1 MRVRRVHPQGLLLG
15 LSALLGA
22 CGDSTGSSDSF
33 ATAASASASASGSTG
48 GTSSG
53 ATQGATDATAS
64 GSASATASGSSGGA
78 TGEPTTSAGGSSGG
92 GSTTGIDTTSTSNVS
107 ASSNSGGSS
116 SSTGGIDQCAGSLVM
131 AEPIPLDIYVMLD
144 KSGSM
149 TDKTGMK
156 GQGIPKWDAVT
167 NALES
172 FFNDPQSA
180 GIGIALQYFPI
191 RDDKAPTSCKSQA
204 DCGMF
209 GPCFL
214 KVCQGNTGIVCTA
227 NNDCG
232 NSGPCTNIGQC
243 SKDPATFC
251 LPIGALCPGNKGTCA
266 QVTTSVCLN
275 VDSCDA
281 ADYAAPA
288 VPVSLL
294 NDAAPALVAS
304 MNMTTPEGATP
315 TGPALTG
322 TIDYARKWATMN
334 PTHKVVAL
342 LATDGLPTECSP
354 LDNAGLAAIAK
365 AGVDGNPSVPTFVIG
380 VFAGNDQTAK
390 ATIDA
395 IAKAGGT
402 DQGFYIDAM
411 QNVDQAFLDAL
422 NAIRGAK
429 LACEYQIPPPPM
441 GEDLDFGKVNV
452 VHKPDG
458 QMAEIIPYVGSV
470 DKCDPI
476 AGGWYYDQDP
486 MMGGTP
492 TKIIVCPQTCADFGL
507 GGTVE
512 LQLGC
517 KTVIPG

>member
-1 MRVRRVHPQGLLLG
+1 M
-15 LSALLGA
+15 
-22 CGDSTGSSDSF
+22 GSSS
-33 ATAASASASASGSTG
+33 
-48 GTSSG
+48 
-53 ATQGATDATAS
+53 
-64 GSASATASGSSGGA
+64 SASATASAGGSTTATSQGGTDASAGSVSGTSGGV
-78 TGEPTTSAGGSSGG
+78 TGEPTTSAGESSGSG
-92 GSTTGIDTTSTSNVS
+92 PGSTGGGGTTAATNDPSAGSDTGM
-107 ASSNSGGSS
+107 
-116 SSTGGIDQCAGSLVM
+116 STGGIDQCAGSLVM

-149 TDKTGMK
+149 LDKTGMK
-156 GQGIPKWDAVT
+156 GMGPVKWDAVT

-180 GIGIALQYFPI
+180 GIGIGLQYFPI
-191 RDDKAPTSCKSQA
+191 RDDKAPMSCKSQA

-214 KVCQGNTGIVCTA
+214 KVCQNNTGVVCS
-227 NNDCG
+227 NNNECG

-243 SKDPATFC
+243 ANDPATFC
-251 LPIGALCPGNKGTCA
+251 LPIGAMCPGNKGTCT

-281 ADYAAPA
+281 ADYATPD
-288 VPVSLL
+288 VPVDVL
-294 NDAAPALVAS
+294 NDAAPNLVAS
-304 MNMTTPEGATP
+304 MTMTNPEGATP

-322 TIDYARKWATMN
+322 AIDYARKWAVAN

-354 LDNAGLAAIAK
+354 LDNAGLAAIAQ
-365 AGVDGNPSVPTFVIG
+365 AGLDGDPSVPTFVIG
-380 VFAGNDQTAK
+380 VFTGNDMAAK

-402 DQGFYIDAM
+402 DKGFYIDAQ

-441 GEDLDFGKVNV
+441 GEDFDYGKVNV
-452 VHKPDG
+452 VHTPDG
-458 QMAEIIPYVGSV
+458 MQPETIPYVGSV
-470 DKCDPI
+470 DQCDPVK
-476 AGGWYYDQDP
+476 GGWYYDQDP
-486 MMGGTP
+486 LMGGTP
-492 TKIIVCPQTCADFGL
+492 TKIIVCPATCTSFGS
-507 GGTVE
+507 GGSVE